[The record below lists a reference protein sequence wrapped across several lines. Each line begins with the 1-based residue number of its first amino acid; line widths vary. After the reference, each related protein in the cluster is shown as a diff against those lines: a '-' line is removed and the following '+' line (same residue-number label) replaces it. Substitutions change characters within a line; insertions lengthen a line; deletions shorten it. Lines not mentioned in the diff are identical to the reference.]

1 MGKVIRAVLTTAAS
15 QKRKGPWQP
24 NQDASEGETLTFS
37 TFSTGGVPTSA
48 RLRPRPVSQRL
59 GLRRPPGRIAKLTGG
74 LTRQDDQPR
83 TTDKA
88 SGAETGMRQRNQS
101 G

>member
-37 TFSTGGVPTSA
+37 TFSTGVYPHA
-48 RLRPRPVSQRL
+48 PAFA
-59 GLRRPPGRIAKLTGG
+59 PGR
-74 LTRQDDQPR
+74 
-83 TTDKA
+83 
-88 SGAETGMRQRNQS
+88 
-101 G
+101 

>member
-37 TFSTGGVPTSA
+37 TFSTEGCSHK
-48 RLRPRPVSQRL
+48 
-59 GLRRPPGRIAKLTGG
+59 RPPSPQAGKPTAWATPPTMKN
-74 LTRQDDQPR
+74 RQTHRGFNPP
-83 TTDKA
+83 K
-88 SGAETGMRQRNQS
+88 
-101 G
+101 